1 MSSLLPFLLHWLQK
15 FGYPMLWLTVFV
27 AAVGLPLPTSLILL
41 AAGAFAGHN
50 DFNMALL
57 IGITITASSCGD
69 NVGYFIGRHWGG
81 RALYWLKQPRRLR
94 IIPAGTITRSCLYFK
109 RRGGWTIF
117 FSRFLFSALGGVT
130 NLLAGADRY
139 PYRHFLL
146 YDVMGET
153 LGTVIPLLLGYAFGA
168 CWEAGSNVLGAFSGF
183 GLTLFLVIL
192 LIRRLRKTCLSSKEV
207 LLVYTAMNTQKL
219 MMDTISIESTSG
231 YINEIRG
238 RENIGEHRQEIPQS

>member
-1 MSSLLPFLLHWLQK
+1 MSSLLPFLLHWLLE
-15 FGYPMLWLTVFV
+15 FGYPMLWLTVFI

-50 DFNMALL
+50 DFNIVLL

-81 RALYWLKQPRRLR
+81 RALYWLKQPRRLH

-109 RRGGWTIF
+109 RSGGWAIF

-146 YDVMGET
+146 YDVTGET

-168 CWEAGSNVLGAFSGF
+168 CWEAGGNVLGAFSGF

-192 LIRRLRKTCLSSKEV
+192 LIRRLRKTSLDSKEAFV
-207 LLVYTAMNTQKL
+207 VDTDIGAQKL
-219 MMDTISIESTSG
+219 MADTISPESAPG
-231 YINEIRG
+231 HINEVR
-238 RENIGEHRQEIPQS
+238 RENIGEHRQEVPRS